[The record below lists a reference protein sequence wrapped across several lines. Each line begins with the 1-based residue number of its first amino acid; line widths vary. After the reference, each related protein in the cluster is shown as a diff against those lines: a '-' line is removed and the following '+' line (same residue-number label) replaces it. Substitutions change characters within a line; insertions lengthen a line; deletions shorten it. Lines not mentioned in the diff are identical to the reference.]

1 MVGWLAAPSWPGLSA
16 KERSILEWYQVFH
29 GKGLA
34 ARHHLSSSSSF
45 DVHVDDDA
53 PVAGIARGGRQ
64 SGRHTSIWL
73 AINHNANRQRSCRR
87 HPGDKLDKHIER
99 IWDFPTPAW
108 LVGRRNMRRR
118 ALLLVMVMMWMV
130 YHVCG
135 FSQPATR
142 RTAKVTNT
150 TTTVTLVWGNIYD
163 ESRRRWG
170 GPGSTLQQLWAIW
183 PVMLFSRWRALVD
196 F

>member
-1 MVGWLAAPSWPGLSA
+1 M
-16 KERSILEWYQVFH
+16 
-29 GKGLA
+29 
-34 ARHHLSSSSSF
+34 ARGSQLVIICRRRRRL
-45 DVHVDDDA
+45 DVHVDDA

-118 ALLLVMVMMWMV
+118 ALLAASDGDDVDGVPCVWV
-130 YHVCG
+130 
-135 FSQPATR
+135 QPACNS
-142 RTAKVTNT
+142 TN
-150 TTTVTLVWGNIYD
+150 GESNQHDDYD
-163 ESRRRWG
+163 E
-170 GPGSTLQQLWAIW
+170 L
-183 PVMLFSRWRALVD
+183 
-196 F
+196 